1 MDDLAYFQ
9 SLRENNTADDNTLYI
24 LGKLLK
30 ERKKYS
36 EALSVFGE
44 LMMKQN
50 EDLNDLVLREITE
63 INALKSVDTAPVSDD
78 TSDLPGSPETP
89 ALKVMRGNSSNVYKL
104 RNPYGADVTFKDV
117 GGLEG
122 LKKTIEMK
130 IIKPF
135 QSPEIFEK
143 FLQKSGG
150 GLLLYGPPGCGKTF
164 IAKATAGEC
173 NAHFRSVRI
182 TDILGQYL
190 GQSEQNMRDVF
201 ASARAH
207 KPCILFFDEIDTLG
221 FSRLKSGNEYMRG
234 IVDQLLTEIEGI
246 DSNTD
251 KLLIIG
257 ATNMPWDVD
266 VALRRPGRFD
276 RSVFVPPPDIE
287 AREVIFRLKT
297 EGRPIERL
305 DYRQLAEASPFFS
318 GADIEHIVELAAER
332 VLDEILS
339 TGDEHLLI
347 TQRILMETLASEKP
361 STMSWLK
368 TISDYVKYANQAG
381 AYNDVEAYLSE
392 HKLK

>member
-1 MDDLAYFQ
+1 MDDLSYFQ
-9 SLRENNTADDNTLYI
+9 ALRADNKADDNTLYI

-36 EALSVFGE
+36 DALSVFGE

-50 EDLNDLVLREITE
+50 ESLNDLVLREISE
-63 INALKSVDTAPVSDD
+63 INTLRTVDPAPISDD
-78 TSDLPGSPETP
+78 TNDLPEQSGTP
-89 ALKVMRGNSSNVYKL
+89 ALRVIRGSSSNIHKL
-104 RNPYGADVTFKDV
+104 RSPNNSDVTFKDV

-122 LKKTIEMK
+122 LKHTIEMK

-135 QSPEIFEK
+135 QAPDIFEK
-143 FLQKSGG
+143 FRQKSGG

-173 NAHFRSVRI
+173 HAHFRSVKI

-221 FSRLKSGNEYMRG
+221 FSRLKSGNEHTRG
-234 IVDQLLTEIEGI
+234 VVDQLLTEIEGI

-276 RSVFVPPPDIE
+276 RSVFVPPPDSG
-287 AREVIFRLKT
+287 AREVIFKLKT
-297 EGRPIERL
+297 EGRPIESL

-318 GADIEHIVELAAER
+318 GADIEHIVELAAEN
-332 VLDEILS
+332 VLDEVFS
-339 TGDEHLLI
+339 TGDESLLI
-347 TQRILMETLASEKP
+347 TQQILMETIASEKP

-368 TISDYVKYANQAG
+368 TIGDYVKYANQAG
-381 AYNDVEAYLSE
+381 IYNEVEAYLSE